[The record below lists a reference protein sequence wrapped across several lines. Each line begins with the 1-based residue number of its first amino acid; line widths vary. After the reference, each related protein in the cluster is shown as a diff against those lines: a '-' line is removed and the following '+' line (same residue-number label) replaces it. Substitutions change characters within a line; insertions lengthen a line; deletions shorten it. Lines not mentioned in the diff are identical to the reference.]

1 MNAGYVIEIFIF
13 NFIVSVV
20 VIIKLDIIHI
30 KEYTYIMSKEKQKF
44 VDYEMFLQDN
54 LNEYSFHRPMDLI

>member
-1 MNAGYVIEIFIF
+1 M
-13 NFIVSVV
+13 
-20 VIIKLDIIHI
+20 IIKLDIIHI
-30 KEYTYIMSKEKQKF
+30 KEYTYIMLKEKQKF